1 MYLILIKILYTFIAM
16 KKEFLLAQKKTPY
29 IDVYQE
35 YLNEKN
41 TSFDVPGH
49 HQGNIKT
56 EFDRIFPHAVYKADV
71 NCPRGLDNI
80 LHPSGCIKEAEELFA
95 KACHASKARFLV
107 NGSTSGNLIML
118 MATLKAHQKII
129 LPRNVHKSV
138 INGLILSGAVP
149 VFVMPVI
156 DKQTEIVNQIQYKEW
171 KKAIDQNPDARAIF
185 IINPTYF
192 GATCNLKKITE
203 YAHSKGMVVLC
214 DEAHGAHFYFSK
226 HLPMSAMDAG
236 CDMSTL
242 SVHKT
247 GGSLT
252 QSSVLLINTDKVSQ
266 YEINKAYNLITTTS
280 PSSILLASL
289 DGARKY
295 LVFHGSRRIWKC
307 IKLAREAIDEINKI
321 KGFKAHGKEYFTK
334 GLAFDY
340 DETKI
345 VVELDNLS
353 ITGFECYKI
362 LKDEYRIQIELA
374 ETYVLLL
381 LYTVGTRNKDSLK
394 IIDALKDI
402 SRRFYKE
409 GITYP
414 DHHFVTTI
422 PDLKV
427 RPRVAF
433 HGPLKIVDLK
443 DALNKISKEMI
454 MIYPPGIPLI
464 IPGEV
469 FSSNIINQ
477 IEYYKNTGVS
487 VFSDFEGTNQVSI
500 IDENDPDYNE
510 IIKKN

>member
-1 MYLILIKILYTFIAM
+1 MD
-16 KKEFLLAQKKTPY
+16 KEFLKEQKKTPY
-29 IDVYQE
+29 IDAYKE
-35 YLNEKN
+35 YLSEKN
-41 TSFDVPGH
+41 TAFDVPGH

-56 EFDRIFPHAVYKADV
+56 DFDKIFPHAVYRADI

-95 KACHASKARFLV
+95 KACHAKKARFLI

-156 DKQTEIVNQIQYKEW
+156 DKQTEIVNQIQYKDW
-171 KKAIDQNPDARAIF
+171 KRVIDQNPDARAIF

-192 GATCNLKKITE
+192 GATCNLKKITD

-252 QSSVLLINTDKVSQ
+252 QSSVLLINTDLVSP
-266 YEINKAYNLITTTS
+266 YEITKSYNLITTTS
-280 PSSILLASL
+280 PSSILIASL

-295 LVFHGSRRIWKC
+295 LVFHGSRRIWNC
-307 IKLAREAIDEINKI
+307 IKLAREAIDEINQI
-321 KGFKAHGKEYFTK
+321 KGFKAHGKKYFQN

-340 DETKI
+340 DETKV

-353 ITGFECYKI
+353 INGFDLYKI

-381 LYTVGTRNKDSLK
+381 LFTVGTRKKDSDK
-394 IIDALKDI
+394 IVAALKDI

-409 GITYP
+409 GMKYP
-414 DHHFVTTI
+414 DHHFITELPQMI
-422 PDLKV
+422 V

-433 HGPLKIVDLK
+433 HAPLKVISLEDS
-443 DALNKISKEMI
+443 LNKISKEMI

-464 IPGEV
+464 IPGEK
-469 FSSNIINQ
+469 FSNNVIKQ
-477 IEYYKNTGVS
+477 IEYYKSTGVS
-487 VFSDFEGTNQVSI
+487 VFSDYEGTSQVSV
-500 IDENDPDYNE
+500 IDESDENFNE
-510 IIKKN
+510 IIRRN